1 MKVLKEIMDQ
11 WGFVNSKQLE
21 ELEKYFP
28 DMTLVIRWGALPRE
42 ERPASEI
49 TETIAHVEEMNKDY
63 VRDVFIASK
72 NMEKLRDAL
81 GVCF

>member
-49 TETIAHVEEMNKDY
+49 AETIAHVEEMNKDY

-81 GVCF
+81 GVCL

>member
-1 MKVLKEIMDQ
+1 
-11 WGFVNSKQLE
+11 
-21 ELEKYFP
+21 
-28 DMTLVIRWGALPRE
+28 MTLVIRWGALPRE

-81 GVCF
+81 GVCL

>member
-28 DMTLVIRWGALPRE
+28 
-42 ERPASEI
+42 
-49 TETIAHVEEMNKDY
+49 
-63 VRDVFIASK
+63 
-72 NMEKLRDAL
+72 L
-81 GVCF
+81 GCSA

>member
-63 VRDVFIASK
+63 
-72 NMEKLRDAL
+72 
-81 GVCF
+81 GY